1 MFTRVITVFSRGL
14 DWPGH
19 ALSSGRCLP
28 QTEATVT
35 TQALAPSHPATG
47 AENTLLQ
54 LPTSL
59 SGHVQGHTNKEASF
73 PVTRELEL
81 SLGPAGEGWAA
92 PRGVLCSCP
101 PPQARARGGGLDAR
115 QSRRAG
121 RLLRGRGGGWSALG
135 ATRHL
140 HLPRP
145 SSPLPPTVTMRILK
159 SIRSLSCSKRSV
171 LGNEKWSGRKEP
183 RRRRGGCG
191 WALGPSAVGGGGQR
205 ERRAAPPFR
214 TTR

>member
-19 ALSSGRCLP
+19 ALSSGQCLP

-47 AENTLLQ
+47 ADNALLQ

-92 PRGVLCSCP
+92 PCGVLCSCP
-101 PPQARARGGGLDAR
+101 PPRPEHGEEAWTLVKAGGLADY
-115 QSRRAG
+115 S
-121 RLLRGRGGGWSALG
+121 
-135 ATRHL
+135 
-140 HLPRP
+140 
-145 SSPLPPTVTMRILK
+145 
-159 SIRSLSCSKRSV
+159 
-171 LGNEKWSGRKEP
+171 
-183 RRRRGGCG
+183 
-191 WALGPSAVGGGGQR
+191 GGGGQ
-205 ERRAAPPFR
+205 AGLPSAPHVTSICLGPPHLSLR
-214 TTR
+214 L

>member
-19 ALSSGRCLP
+19 ALSSGQCLP

-47 AENTLLQ
+47 ADNTLLQ

-92 PRGVLCSCP
+92 PRRVLCSCP

-121 RLLRGRGGGWSALG
+121 RLLRGRGGRLVCPRRHTSPPSASALL
-135 ATRHL
+135 TS
-140 HLPRP
+140 P
-145 SSPLPPTVTMRILK
+145 SDCDNENIEIDTFTLLFQT
-159 SIRSLSCSKRSV
+159 LSAWK
-171 LGNEKWSGRKEP
+171 
-183 RRRRGGCG
+183 
-191 WALGPSAVGGGGQR
+191 
-205 ERRAAPPFR
+205 
-214 TTR
+214 

>member
-19 ALSSGRCLP
+19 ALSSGQCLP

-101 PPQARARGGGLDAR
+101 PPPG
-115 QSRRAG
+115 QSTGRRPGRSSKPAGWQTAPGAGG
-121 RLLRGRGGGWSALG
+121 RLVCPRRHTSPPSASALL
-135 ATRHL
+135 TS
-140 HLPRP
+140 P
-145 SSPLPPTVTMRILK
+145 SDCDNENIEIDTFTLLFQM
-159 SIRSLSCSKRSV
+159 LSAWK
-171 LGNEKWSGRKEP
+171 
-183 RRRRGGCG
+183 
-191 WALGPSAVGGGGQR
+191 
-205 ERRAAPPFR
+205 
-214 TTR
+214 